1 MYNYFSNKTKAEVLS
16 DLSKKKLQFKIPT
29 TLFFNVNEWNSHKE
43 IILKKII
50 KTFKNKKKKYVAV
63 RSSAIEED
71 TEHVSNAGKFTSELN
86 VKIEKN
92 DLIKSINKTIKNYKK
107 IGKKNYF

>member
-1 MYNYFSNKTKAEVLS
+1 MEFT
-16 DLSKKKLQFKIPT
+16 
-29 TLFFNVNEWNSHKE
+29 KE

-86 VKIEKN
+86 VKI
-92 DLIKSINKTIKNYKK
+92 KK
-107 IGKKNYF
+107 MT